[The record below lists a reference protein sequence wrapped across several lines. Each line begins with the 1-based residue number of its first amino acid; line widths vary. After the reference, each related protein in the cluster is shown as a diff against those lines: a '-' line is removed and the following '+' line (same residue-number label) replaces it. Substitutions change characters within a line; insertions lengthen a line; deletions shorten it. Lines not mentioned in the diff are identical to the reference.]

1 MAELVF
7 LSEEDVSR
15 LLPLAELARSL
26 SDALVA
32 LSEGKASVPRTGGR
46 TGARWPA
53 GGHARLRARAWPGFQ
68 VGDHLLGELGAAAA
82 LVVARAAAVG
92 AGTRAVI

>member
-32 LSEGKASVPRTGGR
+32 LSEGKASVPARVAAQAPGG
-46 TGARWPA
+46 
-53 GGHARLRARAWPGFQ
+53 
-68 VGDHLLGELGAAAA
+68 LLGAMPGYVPGLGLASK
-82 LVVARAAAVG
+82 LVTIFSGNSAPPPPLWSPGPPPSGRG
-92 AGTRAVI
+92 PQP